1 MTKEL
6 QNKILKIIESI
17 DEIQADI
24 NQAQITRGV
33 AGIEFFND
41 ENAEAALTAL
51 ESAVVNIDEF
61 EDIVDRDEA
70 YAIISEM

>member
-6 QNKILKIIESI
+6 HNKILKIIESI

-24 NQAQITRGV
+24 NHAQVTKGE
-33 AGIEFFND
+33 AGIKFFND

-70 YAIISEM
+70 YAVISEM